1 MVCGPIGVILFVH
14 NMAKKYEITIE
25 GDGVT
30 RFVMSITDKEYEFL
44 QKVAK
49 KSYLEA
55 DDWDPS
61 MRIEEVKDNE

>member
-1 MVCGPIGVILFVH
+1 
-14 NMAKKYEITIE
+14 MAKKYEITIE

-30 RFVMSITDKEYEFL
+30 RFVMSLTDKEYEFL

-61 MRIEEVKDNE
+61 MKIEEVKDNE